1 MRYPLVLLL
10 GLCLFFSVGRASPWS
25 ASDYEIFKLN
35 DKVKEDL
42 GKDTTFYSW
51 LNLPKGP
58 KSSYEEINQ
67 AYRKLSK
74 RIHPDRFA
82 GKSKKLR
89 KQAEEKFQRF
99 SLVGNILRDRA
110 LKKRYDYF
118 LDKGFPK
125 WKGTGYYYSK
135 FRPGVALTIGL
146 LFVIAGVLQFVALK
160 INRKQD
166 YKRVKGLREEIKRQA
181 WGGSTIPPTDGL
193 DRKIS
198 NQMTGKD
205 FIIKADG
212 NVYYVDTDE
221 KGNQSLFEVDEN
233 DVNVNLSYKESI
245 LFKMPAF
252 VWNCTLGRIES
263 LKIDT
268 TPYYNREKK
277 NSTNDNAKL
286 VKEKPKKKQK
296 RGEKIELP
304 NGKVIYGRNVNKTQR
319 RK

>member
-1 MRYPLVLLL
+1 MKHLLVILLV
-10 GLCLFFSVGRASPWS
+10 LCLFFSVGRASPWS

-35 DKVKEDL
+35 DKVKEDF
-42 GKDTTFYSW
+42 GKDATFYSW

-74 RIHPDRFA
+74 KMHPDRFA
-82 GKSKKLR
+82 GKSSKLR

-135 FRPGVALTIGL
+135 FRPGIALTIGL
-146 LFVIAGVLQFVALK
+146 LFIIASALQFVALK

-181 WGGSTIPPTDGL
+181 WGGSSIPPADGL

-198 NQMTGKD
+198 NQISGKE
-205 FIIKADG
+205 FIVKADG
-212 NVYYVDTDE
+212 KVYYVDTDE
-221 KGNQSLFEVDEN
+221 KGYQSLFEVDES
-233 DVNVNLSYKESI
+233 DINVSFSYKESI
-245 LFKMPAF
+245 LFKVPAF
-252 VWNCTLGRIES
+252 FWNFTLGRIES
-263 LKIDT
+263 MRIDT
-268 TPYYNREKK
+268 TPCYSGEKK
-277 NSTNDNAKL
+277 DSTNTYAKL
-286 VKEKPKKKQK
+286 VKENPKKKQK

-304 NGKVIYGRNVNKTQR
+304 NGKVIYRRNANKTQR